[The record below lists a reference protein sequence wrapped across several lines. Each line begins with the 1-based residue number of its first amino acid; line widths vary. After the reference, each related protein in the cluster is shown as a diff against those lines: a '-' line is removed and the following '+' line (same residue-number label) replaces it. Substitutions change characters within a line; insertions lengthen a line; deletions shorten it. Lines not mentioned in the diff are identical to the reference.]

1 MSEREELE
9 ADEAGQCANCGGR
22 LVFEESRA
30 HGRCAWCRPWLQ
42 NGSQPH
48 QEEGVYI
55 YEIGGKLR
63 EIDAEIFPLVK
74 ALNEG
79 GIGTIA
85 SCSGHGNKPGSVCLA
100 DGREIILARSH
111 AEARAIEQLFPDIH
125 GERKWGDAEHERLEA
140 QLMLL
145 IHNLNWSDGTPDAT
159 QTLVAANIRHAVHK
173 LVEDGALVSV
183 DQVDARVD
191 EAVRAIE
198 AIKATRDAATK
209 GNGELVEAAI
219 AVICEW
225 DDLNS
230 PDVDCTGF
238 GGGAPEPDSPAMA
251 RLRKALSDSEEAGP
265 SGDGWQPIETA
276 PKDGTEI
283 VARDAATGTSHVT
296 YWTLDWH
303 DPDNH
308 HYSEA
313 PGFSPHPLDAP
324 PRPASSPRASWR
336 WRQG

>member
-1 MSEREELE
+1 MREREELE
-9 ADEAGQCANCGGR
+9 AVIEGYLNASDAVDWIEGDLFRNDGEAKRGIATALISSGYTKGNGEPVAYLRDAQPDAEDEALFVCAKGDSGC
-22 LVFEESRA
+22 F
-30 HGRCAWCRPWLQ
+30 P
-42 NGSQPH
+42 
-48 QEEGVYI
+48 VY
-55 YEIGGKLR
+55 
-63 EIDAEIFPLVK
+63 AAPV
-74 ALNEG
+74 
-79 GIGTIA
+79 
-85 SCSGHGNKPGSVCLA
+85 PG
-100 DGREIILARSH
+100 
-111 AEARAIEQLFPDIH
+111 
-125 GERKWGDAEHERLEA
+125 
-140 QLMLL
+140 
-145 IHNLNWSDGTPDAT
+145 
-159 QTLVAANIRHAVHK
+159 
-173 LVEDGALVSV
+173 
-183 DQVDARVD
+183 
-191 EAVRAIE
+191 
-198 AIKATRDAATK
+198 K